1 MLLRIPQVLQSDE
14 PAPVRQLALAADR
27 ADVRSTAGSRSGAVK
42 YNRQWSENMPAA
54 LQARQLV
61 FATPAQPDVCYW
73 RLARVG
79 LPAVV
84 QPLRG
89 QPAIILSIT
98 STMPYEPMRPRRAMC
113 APTFPASI
121 FFSKP
126 NSCDSGELALQDTYG
141 EQRIEFDAGDLV
153 MYPGTSV
160 HGVEPVTRGARL
172 ACFFGSKAGFASTRS
187 ADCRM
192 RLIW

>member
-1 MLLRIPQVLQSDE
+1 M
-14 PAPVRQLALAADR
+14 
-27 ADVRSTAGSRSGAVK
+27 
-42 YNRQWSENMPAA
+42 
-54 LQARQLV
+54 
-61 FATPAQPDVCYW
+61 FATDA
-73 RLARVG
+73 
-79 LPAVV
+79 LPGSAN
-84 QPLRG
+84 
-89 QPAIILSIT
+89 
-98 STMPYEPMRPRRAMC
+98 RRFLN
-113 APTFPASI
+113 PFSL

-187 ADCRM
+187 EPLSIEHSDTPA
-192 RLIW
+192 